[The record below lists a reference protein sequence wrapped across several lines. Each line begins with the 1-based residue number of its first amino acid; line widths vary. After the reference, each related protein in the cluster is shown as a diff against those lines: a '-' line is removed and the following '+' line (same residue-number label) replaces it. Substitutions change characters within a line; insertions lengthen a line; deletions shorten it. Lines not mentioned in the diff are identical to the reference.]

1 VRPSIGE
8 AVNADRAP
16 ADEAQGA
23 GLSPLFLTR
32 KFPPAVGGMEILAEN
47 TWASLRQRF
56 SGARLIANR
65 HGNRMLPLW
74 WLANVPR
81 VALMLA
87 LRRADRVLTGDALAY
102 ALFRPVLGIARVPH
116 ATMVMGLDVTYD
128 HRLYRALVHPA
139 LRRAPRVIAI
149 SEATARAAI
158 DFGVDPRRVS
168 VIRLGL
174 PVPALEPHHKS
185 EARQAL
191 RSALGVASNEIV
203 ALTIGRLVRRKGV
216 LWFVREVMPRLPA
229 SVVYVVAGDGP
240 MAVEVNDA
248 AVRLGL
254 TSRVRLLGR
263 VDDETREELLLGA
276 DLFVQPNVRVPGDME
291 GFGLAILEAAM
302 RGTLTVASGIEGI
315 RDAVIDG
322 QTGILLDAEEPAAWV
337 ERISTLVSD
346 IAALHDL
353 GWTYGQAARDSYGID
368 TMGEHLARLLHDR

>member
-1 VRPSIGE
+1 MTP
-8 AVNADRAP
+8 DRAP

-23 GLSPLFLTR
+23 PVSPLFLTR

-56 SGARLIANR
+56 PGARLIANR

-74 WLANVPR
+74 WLGNVPR

-87 LRRADRVLTGDALAY
+87 LRRADTVLTGDALAY
-102 ALFRPVLGIARVPH
+102 ALFRPVLAIARVPH

-158 DFGVDPRRVS
+158 DVGVDPRRVS

-174 PVPALEPHHKS
+174 PVPALEPRHKT

-240 MAVEVNDA
+240 MAAEVKDA

-315 RDAVIDG
+315 RDAVVDG
-322 QTGILLDAEEPAAWV
+322 QTGILLNAEEPGAWV
-337 ERISTLVSD
+337 ERISALASD
-346 IAALHDL
+346 VAGLHDL
-353 GWTYGQAARDSYGID
+353 GWTYGRAARDSYGID
-368 TMGEHLARLLHDR
+368 AMGEHLARLLHDR

>member
-1 VRPSIGE
+1 
-8 AVNADRAP
+8 
-16 ADEAQGA
+16 
-23 GLSPLFLTR
+23 
-32 KFPPAVGGMEILAEN
+32 MEILAEN

-56 SGARLIANR
+56 LGARLIANR
-65 HGNRMLPLW
+65 HGNRVLPLW

-87 LRRADRVLTGDALAY
+87 FRRADRVLTGDALAY
-102 ALFRPVLGIARVPH
+102 ALFRPILAIARVPH

-128 HRLYRALVHPA
+128 HRLYRAIVHPA

-158 DFGVDPRRVS
+158 DVGVDPRRVS

-174 PVPALEPHHKS
+174 PVPTLELRHKL
-185 EARQAL
+185 EARQEL
-191 RSALGVASNEIV
+191 RSALGVASDEVV

-240 MAVEVNDA
+240 MALEVKDA
-248 AVRLGL
+248 AAALGL
-254 TSRVRLLGR
+254 MPRVRLLGR
-263 VDDETREELLLGA
+263 VDDKTREQLLRGA
-276 DLFVQPNVRVPGDME
+276 DLFIQPNVRVPGDME

-322 QTGILLDAEEPAAWV
+322 QTGILLAAEEPDVWV
-337 ERISTLVSD
+337 EQVTALVSD
-346 IAALHDL
+346 VTGLRDL
-353 GWTYGQAARDSYGID
+353 GWAYGQAARDSYGID
-368 TMGEHLARLLHDR
+368 TMGEQLARLLRDR